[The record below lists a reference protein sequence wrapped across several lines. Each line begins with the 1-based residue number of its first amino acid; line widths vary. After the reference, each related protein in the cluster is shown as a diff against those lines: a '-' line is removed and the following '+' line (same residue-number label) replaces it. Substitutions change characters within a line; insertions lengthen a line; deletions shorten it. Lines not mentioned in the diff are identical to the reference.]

1 MKSQAWRHVFVIPE
15 LRERQA
21 PVSPELSGPLA
32 QPYQRA
38 QRLGESC
45 CLTEAKE
52 RNLRLT
58 SDLQCMCTPVD
69 SCPRTPTA
77 SQLIVC
83 LVWHLVTLHPALWF
97 LGVQLMDSPPEHW
110 YFSFYINLGFQH
122 WLVGSGRPMTGTSVH
137 GIFGSETLMS

>member
-1 MKSQAWRHVFVIPE
+1 MHVHTCGLMPTHTYCKSA
-15 LRERQA
+15 
-21 PVSPELSGPLA
+21 
-32 QPYQRA
+32 
-38 QRLGESC
+38 
-45 CLTEAKE
+45 
-52 RNLRLT
+52 N
-58 SDLQCMCTPVD
+58 
-69 SCPRTPTA
+69 
-77 SQLIVC
+77 IV